1 MRSVIGFVA
10 GLYRQ
15 FAHLIQEFAKFGTVG
30 AASMVVD
37 VGGNNLL
44 HIALGVGPMTSKTL
58 SVAAATT
65 LAYAGN
71 RYWTF
76 RHRDR
81 TGLAREYFLFW
92 VLNGVALL
100 ISLLCVGFTYYTLK
114 LTGPLAYN
122 ISGNVVGLA
131 LGTAFRYWS
140 YKKWVFLPP
149 TDPPVDPHTGLPEPP
164 GGRHVEVGRLRG
176 NLPPVTGISRL
187 NGQRPAP
194 PRRRVRSRRPGP

>member
-1 MRSVIGFVA
+1 MTLVLRT
-10 GLYRQ
+10 YRR
-15 FAHLIQEFAKFGTVG
+15 FAQLIHELAKFGTVG

-44 HIALGVGPMTSKTL
+44 HLVLGVGPMTSKTL
-58 SVAAATT
+58 SVATATT

-71 RYWTF
+71 RCWTF

-100 ISLLCVGFTYYTLK
+100 ISLLCVGFTYYTLR

-122 ISGNVVGLA
+122 ISANVVGLI

-149 TDPPVDPHTGLPEPP
+149 SDPAVDPHTGLPAP
-164 GGRHVEVGRLRG
+164 GGGDERRTITLRPVRREDLRHVPYL
-176 NLPPVTGISRL
+176 
-187 NGQRPAP
+187 
-194 PRRRVRSRRPGP
+194 PRRAAGDTPNGHRRNH